1 MRTPSQCLRMGLMI
15 IAHLPP
21 SVLQVPAS
29 VKQYTVA
36 PLDSASILLV
46 VEGDA
51 TATSAAAL
59 SDVTLS
65 RGTVLFISANE
76 GVALHISSKSGMDMF
91 RACCLL

>member
-1 MRTPSQCLRMGLMI
+1 MYNIYLMHI
-15 IAHLPP
+15 FFSPP
-21 SVLQVPAS
+21 PQVPAS

-36 PLDSASILLV
+36 PLDSAGILLV
-46 VEGDA
+46 VEGEA

-59 SDVTLS
+59 SDITLK

-76 GVALHISSKSGMDMF
+76 AVSLHVMAQSGMTMF